1 MSEIF
6 VNDRSLFSLN
16 VKQKVNYIHFI
27 EKKVFFVCGRV
38 SNLTRYGVIREEL
51 EEEEENRVGGLI
63 TSRPVVKITSADFVL
78 PILLLRK
85 CTMLLSQQALW
96 RNLHLHSVNI

>member
-6 VNDRSLFSLN
+6 VNDRSLFSLD

-51 EEEEENRVGGLI
+51 EEEEG
-63 TSRPVVKITSADFVL
+63 K
-78 PILLLRK
+78 
-85 CTMLLSQQALW
+85 
-96 RNLHLHSVNI
+96 